1 MSDGLVV
8 ADLAVGY
15 RRRAPVLRGVAFE
28 APRSRITALI
38 GANGSGK
45 STLLHS
51 LLGLVERSAGSVEL
65 DGVPLVDRQRSAV
78 GFCADD
84 LPLPELLTGAE
95 FVRLMTSLRGVHV
108 ETPRLEALFSALNMH
123 GAERRL
129 LKEYSHGMKR
139 KAQLL
144 ANVLHR
150 PELLVLDE
158 PFRGLDP
165 ESHALV
171 LGLLERYVDSGRIVL
186 LSTHDLGLAATLCR
200 GAVVVEGG
208 STRSVAIGEGD
219 LLASPGGAEAALAAG
234 DRARRFIEL
243 LEPAGASDA
252 PTPGDVPHVRDVAA
266 SQ

>member
-8 ADLAVGY
+8 ADLTVGY
-15 RRRAPVLRGVAFE
+15 RRRAPVLRGVGFE
-28 APRSRITALI
+28 APRGRITALI

-51 LLGLVERSAGSVEL
+51 LLGLVPRSSGSVEL
-65 DGVPLVDRQRSAV
+65 DGVPLVDQQRWAV

-84 LPLPELLTGAE
+84 LPLPDLLTGAE

-108 ETPRLEALFSALNMH
+108 DAARLAALFSALNMR

-144 ANVLHR
+144 ANVLHG

-171 LGLLERYVDSGRIVL
+171 LGLLDGYVETGRVVL
-186 LSTHDLGLAATLCR
+186 LSTHDLRLASTLCR
-200 GAVVVEGG
+200 GAVIVEGG
-208 STRSVAIGEGD
+208 ATRSLELDPGESLDDAVG
-219 LLASPGGAEAALAAG
+219 SEAALAAI
-234 DRARRFIEL
+234 DRARRFFEL
-243 LEPAGASDA
+243 LDPGGFRDLPEADDA
-252 PTPGDVPHVRDVAA
+252 AVPR
-266 SQ
+266 